1 MLNIPFI
8 DKHTTV
14 DQGFYDAQVNEELK
28 YCSSS
33 NFAIRF
39 VGIGN
44 KRRAFVIRT
53 RGEKTIV
60 LLFSKTDYR
69 GINKVLKKLRVNLAL
84 AKKESELGT
93 IDTTSRNTTSIKGD
107 DGQNNILTISTL
119 DQLLINKQ
127 PLKET
132 EPTVKRLLD
141 LSMQNDREEPYLD
154 FCKAGYD
161 AGIQNYLILSL
172 YGENIRLNERLVNA
186 IAFYKAKEP
195 RIYYLVNSFLRGNF
209 DDMMSYLKTLKG
221 PISVCS
227 IARMCQNII
236 QAQEELPKRSCNIM
250 IYRAGFGVN
259 KNKTVGAQNTY
270 DSFVS
275 FGTSG
280 GTLAE
285 QASDDSTPVLYKRI
299 LKKDEDAIPVDLIE
313 NLGTLYLDG
322 SLENEFLLPPFTFRI
337 TEVSKEEAT
346 DVYDIEEI
354 EKINPRALLG
364 KRLGE
369 MAEYLKS
376 KGYMEEYT
384 SLVQSYEEILKRA
397 PNTNSEPCSID
408 IYYGLRPEKKRTKKL
423 PDTYGNR

>member
-14 DQGFYDAQVNEELK
+14 DQGFYDAQVNEELR

-33 NFAIRF
+33 NFAMRF
-39 VGIGN
+39 VEIGN

-60 LLFSKTDYR
+60 LLFSKSDYR
-69 GINKVLKKLRVNLAL
+69 GINKALEKLRVNLAL
-84 AKKESELGT
+84 AKKQFDSVT
-93 IDTTSRNTTSIKGD
+93 IDTTSRKETVIEGD
-107 DGQNNILTISTL
+107 DGEKNILTISNI
-119 DQLLINKQ
+119 DQLLINNKS
-127 PLKET
+127 LCET
-132 EPTVKRLLD
+132 APAIKSLID

-161 AGIQNYLILSL
+161 AGMQNYLILSL

-186 IAFYKAKEP
+186 IAFYKLKEP
-195 RIYYLVNSFLRGNF
+195 KIYYLVNSFLRGNF
-209 DDMMSYLKTLKG
+209 DEMLNYLGTSKK
-221 PISVCS
+221 PISIDS
-227 IARMCQNII
+227 IPRMCQNII
-236 QAQEELPKRSCNIM
+236 QAQEELPHRSFNIM
-250 IYRAGFGVN
+250 IYRAGQGVN

-285 QASDDSTPVLYKRI
+285 QASSDSHPILYKRI
-299 LKKDEDAIPVDLIE
+299 LKKDESAIPVDLIE
-313 NLGTLYLDG
+313 NLGVLYLDG

-337 TEVSKEEAT
+337 TEVSKEEST

-376 KGYMEEYT
+376 KGLMEEYT
-384 SLVQSYEEILKRA
+384 SLLQSYEEILKKA

-408 IYYGLRPEKKRTKKL
+408 IYYGLRPEKIRTKKL

>member
-39 VGIGN
+39 VEIGN

-53 RGEKTIV
+53 REEKTIV
-60 LLFSKTDYR
+60 LLFPKSDYK
-69 GINKVLKKLRVNLAL
+69 GINKALEKLRVNLAL
-84 AKKESELGT
+84 AKKESDSVT

-107 DGQNNILTISTL
+107 DGQDNILTISTL

-127 PLKET
+127 PLRAT
-132 EPTVKRLLD
+132 ESTVKRLLD
-141 LSMQNDREEPYLD
+141 LSIQNDREEPYLD
-154 FCKAGYD
+154 FCMAGYD

-209 DDMMSYLKTLKG
+209 DDMMSYLNTLKG

-236 QAQEELPKRSCNIM
+236 QAQEELPTRSLDVM
-250 IYRAGFGVN
+250 IYRAGLGVN

-285 QASDDSTPVLYKRI
+285 KASGDSIPVLYKRI

-337 TEVSKEEAT
+337 AEASKEGAI
-346 DVYDIEEI
+346 DVLSIEEI
-354 EKINPRALLG
+354 DKIKPRELLG
-364 KRLGE
+364 KRMGE

-376 KGYMEEYT
+376 RGYMEEYT
-384 SLVQSYEEILKRA
+384 SLVQSYEEILKRV
-397 PNTNSEPCSID
+397 PNTNSKPCSID
-408 IYYGLRPEKKRTKKL
+408 IYYGLRPEKIRTKKL